1 MDENNPETEETVA
14 TASLAS
20 VPQPGDDKY
29 AFYYTKEHPT
39 EDRLQQIFLSAAWGR
54 TPELALKELFQSY
67 KEHDYTRPIKEWK
80 EAQVRSYMKIDTN
93 EDGKLPLPK
102 DPLE

>member
-1 MDENNPETEETVA
+1 MEKQNTDDEEVI

-20 VPQPGDDKY
+20 VPEPGDDKY

-39 EDRLQQIFLSAAWGR
+39 EDRLQEIFLSAAWGR
-54 TPELALKELFQSY
+54 TPELALRELFKSF
-67 KEHDYTRPIKEWK
+67 KEHGYTRPIEEWR
-80 EAQVRSYMKIDTN
+80 EAIDRNYMKIDTT
-93 EDGKLPLPK
+93 EKKLPLPE